1 MMNGSGMAFEEPAP
15 RRAHGK
21 PSQIPA
27 YLLAALIALWAGC
40 IVILASVPP
49 VDRDALTHHLAV
61 PKLYLKH
68 GGMVEIPS
76 VPFSYYPMNLE
87 LLYLIPLYFGNDIV
101 PKFIHFAFA
110 LLTAWLIYGYLRQRL
125 EKPVWGL
132 LGAFMFLSLPVIVK
146 LSVTVYVDLG
156 LIFFSTGSLLYL
168 FKWAENGYPP
178 RHLIL
183 SGVFC
188 GLALGTKYNAL
199 ISLLLLA
206 SLVPILYVRGEKGL
220 SQDRS
225 LHGRVQPYRG
235 GTGSARALRAISLA
249 VLFVAVALLV
259 YSPWMIRN
267 VLWTGNP
274 LYPLYQGVFSSIQPQ
289 PPSATGDV
297 SASGE
302 ADDPSAEEGVNHF
315 VARRLAFNESL
326 LETLTI
332 PIRIFF
338 QGQDDNPRLFD
349 GRLNPY
355 LIIFPFFAFLLGKK
369 IKRPLERI
377 ERTVLLGFSV
387 LYILFAFFQTDM
399 RIRLVGPAIPPLV
412 ILSTL
417 GIHHLIRAIKNR
429 AQQRGRAVFAFG
441 VIGAVLVWFLGQNL
455 SYVVD
460 QFRVIDPVSYLAG
473 TLSRDQYIQK
483 YRAEY
488 DVIRYAN
495 AHLPPGEKI
504 FCLFMGNRIYYS
516 DHDMLQGDG
525 YFRTALLQSASAG
538 DISHRLRRMEVVH
551 LLVRFDV
558 LTMFG
563 GDFDESARKRLAGFF
578 QTEVDSVF
586 ESRGYGLFRLR
597 GSSS

>member
-1 MMNGSGMAFEEPAP
+1 MNGSGMAFEEPAAL
-15 RRAHGK
+15 RAHGK
-21 PSQIPA
+21 RSQIPA
-27 YLLAALIALWAGC
+27 YLLAGLIALLAGC

-76 VPFSYYPMNLE
+76 VPFSYYPMNLD

-101 PKFIHFAFA
+101 PKYIHFVFA

-125 EKPVWGL
+125 GKPFWGL

-168 FKWAENGYPP
+168 LKWAANGYPA
-178 RHLIL
+178 RYLML

-206 SLVPILYVRGEKGL
+206 GLVPILYVRGEKGL
-220 SQDRS
+220 SHDRS
-225 LHGRVQPYRG
+225 LHGRVQPHRS
-235 GTGSARALRAISLA
+235 GTGSAQALRAISLA
-249 VLFVAVALLV
+249 VLFVAVVLLV

-274 LYPLYQGVFSSIQPQ
+274 LYPLYQGVFSSTQPQ
-289 PPSATGDV
+289 QPSATGVV

-302 ADDPSAEEGVNHF
+302 ADDPSAEEGINHF
-315 VARRLAFNESL
+315 VARRLVFNESL

-349 GRLNPY
+349 GKLNPY
-355 LIIFPFFAFLLGKK
+355 LIIFPFFAFLFGKK
-369 IKRPLERI
+369 AKRPFERI

-387 LYILFAFFQTDM
+387 LYILFAFVQTDM
-399 RIRLVGPAIPPLV
+399 RIRWVGPAIPPLV

-417 GIHHLIRAIKNR
+417 GIHHLIHAITNS
-429 AQQRGRAVFAFG
+429 AQKRGRAVLAFG

-473 TLSRDQYIQK
+473 TLTAISISKNTERNTPQCGTST
-483 YRAEY
+483 
-488 DVIRYAN
+488 VICPRM
-495 AHLPPGEKI
+495 PGCWVSFWETGVITVTGIWFLMKPWRRVS
-504 FCLFMGNRIYYS
+504 NRP
-516 DHDMLQGDG
+516 LQ
-525 YFRTALLQSASAG
+525 RSL
-538 DISHRLRRMEVVH
+538 
-551 LLVRFDV
+551 
-558 LTMFG
+558 
-563 GDFDESARKRLAGFF
+563 
-578 QTEVDSVF
+578 
-586 ESRGYGLFRLR
+586 
-597 GSSS
+597 

>member
-1 MMNGSGMAFEEPAP
+1 
-15 RRAHGK
+15 
-21 PSQIPA
+21 
-27 YLLAALIALWAGC
+27 
-40 IVILASVPP
+40 
-49 VDRDALTHHLAV
+49 
-61 PKLYLKH
+61 
-68 GGMVEIPS
+68 
-76 VPFSYYPMNLE
+76 
-87 LLYLIPLYFGNDIV
+87 
-101 PKFIHFAFA
+101 
-110 LLTAWLIYGYLRQRL
+110 
-125 EKPVWGL
+125 
-132 LGAFMFLSLPVIVK
+132 
-146 LSVTVYVDLG
+146 
-156 LIFFSTGSLLYL
+156 
-168 FKWAENGYPP
+168 
-178 RHLIL
+178 
-183 SGVFC
+183 
-188 GLALGTKYNAL
+188 LGTKYNAL

-267 VLWTGNP
+267 ALWTGNP

-289 PPSATGDV
+289 RPSATGDV
-297 SASGE
+297 SASGG
-302 ADDPSAEEGVNHF
+302 ADDPSAEEGINHF

-355 LIIFPFFAFLLGKK
+355 LIIFPFFAFLLGNK

-387 LYILFAFFQTDM
+387 LYILFAYFQTDM